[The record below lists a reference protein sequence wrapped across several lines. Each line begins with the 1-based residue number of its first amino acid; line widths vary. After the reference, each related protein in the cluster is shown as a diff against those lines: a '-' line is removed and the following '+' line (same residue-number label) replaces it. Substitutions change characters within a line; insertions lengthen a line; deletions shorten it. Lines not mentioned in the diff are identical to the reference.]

1 MKHQPLKPLYLSSFV
16 TIDETPEQ
24 PAPRQLPANIKQLKR
39 VYRQLREFNEAPVRF
54 NWSKL
59 AAVGALLVVAAAVE
73 SFPQAQALYNTPK
86 PPVVKQSMDSDR
98 GASSKLPVAYSDDTV
113 TITFHNC
120 RENAKQHWSR
130 LQAGTH
136 TARNRQHRHTERRQ
150 IDDSLPQAGVQR
162 APRLFFPARSP
173 KRKRSS
179 LRSVD

>member
-1 MKHQPLKPLYLSSFV
+1 MKHQPLKPLYLSRFV

-73 SFPQAQALYNTPK
+73 SFPKAQALYNPPK

-120 RENAKQHWSR
+120 RENSKQHWSC
-130 LQAGTH
+130 
-136 TARNRQHRHTERRQ
+136 
-150 IDDSLPQAGVQR
+150 QR
-162 APRLFFPARSP
+162 ADGDDTDHYVYIPGFKPAHTRPGIGSIDTP
-173 KRKRSS
+173 KGGR
-179 LRSVD
+179 